1 MQLGILKE
9 VVGNRMSV
17 SHLEIYSL
25 AERLHRQFLDVV
37 QAELDRNGRR
47 DINSVGAMIVY
58 NVGDEEM
65 TVSDLMWRGCYLGTN
80 VSYNLKKLT
89 ESGHL
94 TQVKS
99 SHDKRV
105 ILIRNSPKGLEVCRQ
120 IRELEVEHQ
129 AALNRLN
136 LNQESIMSCANT
148 LGSLQK
154 YWGRTL
160 DAARSRFPL
169 AVAA

>member
-1 MQLGILKE
+1 MQ
-9 VVGNRMSV
+9 V

-37 QAELDRNGRR
+37 QAELDREGHK
-47 DINSVGAMIVY
+47 DVNSVGAMIVY
-58 NVGDEEM
+58 KVGDDEM
-65 TVSDLMWRGCYLGTN
+65 TVSDLMWRGCYLGSN

-94 TQVKS
+94 TQVRS

-105 ILIRNSPKGLEVCRQ
+105 IMIRNSAKGLDVCRQ
-120 IRELEVEHQ
+120 IRELDVAHQ
-129 AALNRLN
+129 AALNGLN
-136 LNQESIMSCANT
+136 LNQESIISCAKT

-154 YWGRTL
+154 YWSRVL
-160 DAARSRFPL
+160 DAPRSHFAL